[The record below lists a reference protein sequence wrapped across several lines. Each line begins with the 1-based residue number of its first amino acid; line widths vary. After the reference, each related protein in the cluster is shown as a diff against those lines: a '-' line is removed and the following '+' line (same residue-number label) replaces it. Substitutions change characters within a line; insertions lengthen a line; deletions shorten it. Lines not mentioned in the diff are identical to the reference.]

1 MPITPDDPASNANR
15 EAWKVLS
22 RFEKPFVTMFSDG
35 DPITRGGERIF
46 QKLVPGTKDQPHTI
60 IKGGGHFLQ
69 ENRGEEFARAVVD
82 FIYRTPLIK

>member
-1 MPITPDDPASNANR
+1 MPISPDDPASNANR

-46 QKLVPGTKDQPHTI
+46 QKLVPGTKDQPHTT

-82 FIYRTPLIK
+82 FISRTPLIK